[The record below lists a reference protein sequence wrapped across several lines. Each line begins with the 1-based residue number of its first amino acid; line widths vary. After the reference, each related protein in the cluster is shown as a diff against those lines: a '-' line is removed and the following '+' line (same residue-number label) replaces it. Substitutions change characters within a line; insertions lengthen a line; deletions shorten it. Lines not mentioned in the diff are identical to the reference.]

1 MSILVVE
8 GLDGAGKSTQIALL
22 GQYLERQGHPWEYLH
37 FPRVDVPFFGGLVA
51 RFLRGELGPL
61 HQVDP
66 YVVAL
71 IYAADRMDAA
81 PQLAQWLQRGVTV
94 LLDRYVYSNVA
105 FQCAK
110 LPVADE
116 RRALRSWILE
126 LEHERMG
133 IPRPALNIFLDV
145 PFGFTQ
151 QRLSEQRQGAD
162 RGYLQGKPDIHEADL
177 DLQRAVRQVYLEQAQ
192 LDARFRVVDCASA
205 QGLMLPPERVHQKI
219 VALLAEAGIP
229 DKL

>member
-1 MSILVVE
+1 MSIVVIE

-22 GQYLERQGHPWEYLH
+22 GQYLEQKGRRWEYLH
-37 FPRVDVPFFGGLVA
+37 FPRVDAPFFGDLVA

-81 PQLAQWLQRGVTV
+81 KQLRQWLQQGKTV

-110 LPVADE
+110 LADAE
-116 RRALRSWILE
+116 QRKALRSWILE

-133 IPRPALNIFLDV
+133 IPRPALSIFLDV
-145 PFGFTQ
+145 PFRFTQ
-151 QRLSEQRQGAD
+151 DRLTAARQGED
-162 RGYLQGKPDIHEADL
+162 RRYLQGKADIHEASL
-177 DLQRAVRQVYLEQAQ
+177 DLQQAVRQVYLEQPP
-192 LDARFRVVDCASA
+192 LDPSFQIVCCASE
-205 QGLMLPPERVHQKI
+205 QGDMLPPEQVHQRI
-219 VALLAEAGIP
+219 VNLLHGADIFQS
-229 DKL
+229 